1 MIELYLLEQLSA
13 FSRRGTLSGAAEEL
27 HISQPALSQSMK
39 KLEEGLGVS
48 LFERTK
54 NKLVLN
60 ENGVLAA
67 QLGEKLL
74 EQSRELEERLRL
86 FDRSRRTISLGTCAP
101 VPLWDLTPLLARL
114 YPQMTISTEMK
125 NSDGELLAGLEQGVY
140 QLIATHSPPDS
151 GLYGQPFRTER
162 LFLSVPPAHPLADRK
177 ELTPTD
183 IDGQNLLLYTDIGF
197 WHDFCREKLP
207 NAHFLVMSEWD
218 AFGEVAGTGAFPS
231 FITDA
236 HMERDG
242 VPKNRVVIPIIDELA
257 EATYYCVCKTESKDK
272 YRPIFQALASGFQDT
287 ESKGAFTVKPPDVR
301 KRKRA

>member
-1 MIELYLLEQLSA
+1 MIELYLLEQLMA

-39 KLEEGLGVS
+39 KLERGLGVS

-74 EQSRELEERLRL
+74 EQSREMEERLRF
-86 FDRSRRTISLGTCAP
+86 FDRSRRTISLGACAP
-101 VPLWDLTPLLARL
+101 MPLLDLSPLLTRL
-114 YPQMTISTEMK
+114 YPQMAVSTEIK
-125 NSDGELLAGLEQGVY
+125 NSDEELMIGLNRGLY
-140 QLIATHSPPDS
+140 QLIVTHTAPGT
-151 GLYGQPFRTER
+151 GLYGRPFRTER
-162 LFLSVPPAHPLADRK
+162 LFLSVPLTHPLADRG
-177 ELTPTD
+177 ELTPAD

-207 NAHFLVMSEWD
+207 NAHFLMMNEWD

-242 VPKNRVVIPIIDELA
+242 VPQNRVVIPIVDEQV
-257 EATYYCVCKTESKDK
+257 EATYYCVCKAESKDK
-272 YRPIFQALASGFQDT
+272 YRPIFRALKSIG
-287 ESKGAFTVKPPDVR
+287 E
-301 KRKRA
+301 